1 MKITSFDKSTLKTL
15 QAEIEKA
22 LRPIAE
28 KYGVGMK
35 MNGGSYGP
43 GAATLKVQIVPLN
56 TDGTRKSEFED
67 DFRKYAESYGLKPE
81 HLFAE
86 VTYGGKRYKIVGLNT
101 NRYKMP
107 LHVERDGKRF
117 FVPMDAANALRSKKD
132 GGSFLD
138 DERMIS
144 SISAG
149 LDKAPKMGEP
159 GFGQSLVDRAAAEK
173 KTDEL
178 LRDNPEMYF
187 ADGELKGTKKQIR
200 EHWIRHFM
208 NPVDYAALGFGSAPV
223 TPAPKR

>member
-22 LRPIAE
+22 LKPVAE
-28 KYGVGMK
+28 KFGVGMK

-43 GAATLKVQIVPLN
+43 GAATLKVQVVPLN

-67 DFRKYAESYGLKPE
+67 SFKKYASTYGLKPE

-86 VTYGGKRYKIVGLNT
+86 ITYGGNRYKIVGLNP

-107 LHVERDGKRF
+107 LHVERVPGGKRF
-117 FVPMDAANALRSKKD
+117 FIPIEAANALRSKEFLDKD
-132 GGSFLD
+132 NGSFLD

-149 LDKAPKMGEP
+149 QA
-159 GFGQSLVDRAAAEK
+159 VDRKTAEK

-178 LRDNPEMYF
+178 LRDNPEAYF
-187 ADGELKGTKKQIR
+187 ADGELRAHGMSDKRIR
-200 EHWIRHFM
+200 EHWVQHFM
-208 NPVDYAALGFGSAPV
+208 RPVDYAALGFGSVPV